1 MGAKMSRPLD
11 FVLYTIDERSKTL
24 LSHGTGKTMKP
35 ISRSVKPSN
44 FSLNERISSDLATS
58 VFTQAMT
65 ESISLSELIKLNHL
79 EPLSVAASLAV
90 IGLESNNGLGPTLKT
105 SRPLDL
111 RWKPLLMPL
120 AWSEVLPNASVTDC
134 LNLSSGLLQ
143 IYDFWE
149 ESHECAQTADDQGE
163 KQISAHWHAICHRRE
178 PDPGNA
184 NYWWAKVRNNRI
196 SNSLVEIIAATESEL
211 TEDELDIAKSLIDHG
226 KFNHRMMTS
235 NAITAC
241 SGSGHEKFLR
251 RVQKYELFF
260 MFNDTIGLLH

>member
-1 MGAKMSRPLD
+1 MSQGLD
-11 FVLYTIDERSKTL
+11 FVLYTIDERSKIL
-24 LSHGTGKTMKP
+24 LSHGTGETMKP
-35 ISRSVKPSN
+35 VSMPLKASK
-44 FSLNERISSDLATS
+44 FSLNERISSDLNTS

-65 ESISLSELIKLNHL
+65 ETISLKDLIKLTNL
-79 EPLSVAASLAV
+79 KPLSVATHLAV
-90 IGLESNNGLGPTLKT
+90 IGLESNDGLGPTLKT

-111 RWKPLLMPL
+111 RWKPLLVTS
-120 AWSEVLPNASVTDC
+120 AWSEVLPNASVPDC

-149 ESHECAQTADDQGE
+149 ESHKCAQTADDKGE

-184 NYWWAKVRNNRI
+184 NYWWARVRNNRI
-196 SNSLVEIIAATESEL
+196 SNSLEEIIAATEPEL
-211 TEDELDIAKSLIDHG
+211 TVDELSIAKSLMDHG
-226 KFNHRMMTS
+226 KFNHQAMTS
-235 NAITAC
+235 NAISVC
-241 SGSGHEKFLR
+241 SGSSQEKFLR

>member
-1 MGAKMSRPLD
+1 MKTVSMPLKA
-11 FVLYTIDERSKTL
+11 SK
-24 LSHGTGKTMKP
+24 
-35 ISRSVKPSN
+35 
-44 FSLNERISSDLATS
+44 FSLNERISSGLNTS

-65 ESISLSELIKLNHL
+65 ETISLKDLIKLTNL
-79 EPLSVAASLAV
+79 EPLSVATHLAV
-90 IGLESNNGLGPTLKT
+90 IGLESNDGLGPTLKT

-111 RWKPLLMPL
+111 RWKPLLVTS
-120 AWSEVLPNASVTDC
+120 AWSEVLPNASVPDC

-149 ESHECAQTADDQGE
+149 ESHECAQTADDKGE

-184 NYWWAKVRNNRI
+184 NYWWARVRNNRI
-196 SNSLVEIIAATESEL
+196 SNSLEEIIAATEPEL
-211 TEDELDIAKSLIDHG
+211 TVDELVVAKSLIDHG

-235 NAITAC
+235 NAISVC
-241 SGSGHEKFLR
+241 SGSSQEKFLR
-251 RVQKYELFF
+251 IVQKYELFF

>member
-1 MGAKMSRPLD
+1 MSRPLD
-11 FVLYTIDERSKTL
+11 FVLYTVDERSDTL
-24 LSHGTGKTMKP
+24 LSHGTGNIMKP
-35 ISRSVKPSN
+35 VSMLVKASKL
-44 FSLNERISSDLATS
+44 SLNERISSDLATS
-58 VFTQAMT
+58 VFTHAMT
-65 ESISLSELIKLNHL
+65 ESIPLRELIKLSNL

-90 IGLESNNGLGPTLKT
+90 IGLESNDGLGPTLKT
-105 SRPLDL
+105 SRSLDL
-111 RWKPLLMPL
+111 RWKPLLMPS

-163 KQISAHWHAICHRRE
+163 KQISAYWHATCHRRE

-196 SNSLVEIIAATESEL
+196 SNSLVEIIAATEPEL
-211 TEDELDIAKSLIDHG
+211 TADELVVAKSLIDHG
-226 KFNHRMMTS
+226 KFNHRAMTS

-241 SGSGHEKFLR
+241 SGSGQEKFLR
-251 RVQKYELFF
+251 IVQKYELFF
-260 MFNDTIGLLH
+260 MFNDTIVTH